1 LAEIACGNF
10 SGHRTRPPAKSAV
23 FADYIEEGACGASA
37 AISADIALDRRQR
50 ARSLPTTLR
59 TAPAALR
66 RAGRVLSFTSERC
79 RGGSR
84 GKLRA
89 PEKAGVRT
97 AMALKIMILGANG
110 FIGSALTSAIL
121 RTRSWEVYGIDLADN
136 KLRDL
141 PKTDRFHFV
150 EGDITINKE
159 WVEYH
164 VKKCDAVVPLVAIA
178 NPAQYVTHPLRV
190 FELDFEAN
198 LDVVRHCVKY
208 GKRLIFPST
217 SEIYGM
223 SEDSVLDE
231 ETSPLVY
238 GPVNKQRWIYAA
250 SKQLL
255 DRVIYAYGV
264 RDNLDYTL
272 FRPFNFI
279 GPNLDNIEEPKEGSS
294 RVFTQFLSNVL
305 YKRPIKLVD
314 GGQQK
319 RSFTYI
325 DDAVE
330 ALLTILENK
339 DNRATRRIFNIGNPD
354 NCVSIRDLAE
364 RTIRIAQEF
373 PVLRENAKST
383 QIVDVTAGEYYGKYY
398 QDIQVRVPA
407 IEAAKRDLGW
417 KPTTDLDTAIR
428 RTIEYYVNQE
438 GFGTRSGQ
446 L

>member
-1 LAEIACGNF
+1 
-10 SGHRTRPPAKSAV
+10 
-23 FADYIEEGACGASA
+23 
-37 AISADIALDRRQR
+37 
-50 ARSLPTTLR
+50 
-59 TAPAALR
+59 
-66 RAGRVLSFTSERC
+66 
-79 RGGSR
+79 
-84 GKLRA
+84 
-89 PEKAGVRT
+89 
-97 AMALKIMILGANG
+97 MALKIMILGANG
-110 FIGSALTSAIL
+110 FIGSALTNAIL

-136 KLRDL
+136 KLKDL
-141 PKTDRFHFV
+141 PATERFHFV

-198 LDVVRHCVKY
+198 LAVVRYCVKY

-305 YKRPIKLVD
+305 YRRPIKLVD
-314 GGQQK
+314 GGRQK
-319 RSFTYI
+319 RSFTFI

-330 ALLTILENK
+330 ALLTILENR
-339 DNRATRRIFNIGNPD
+339 DDRASRRIFNIGNPD

-373 PVLRENAKST
+373 PVLRDNARAT
-383 QIVDVTAGEYYGKYY
+383 EIVDVSAGEYYGKYY

-407 IEAAKRDLGW
+407 IEAARRDLGW

-438 GFGTRSGQ
+438 GFGTRTMAT

>member
-1 LAEIACGNF
+1 
-10 SGHRTRPPAKSAV
+10 
-23 FADYIEEGACGASA
+23 
-37 AISADIALDRRQR
+37 
-50 ARSLPTTLR
+50 
-59 TAPAALR
+59 
-66 RAGRVLSFTSERC
+66 
-79 RGGSR
+79 
-84 GKLRA
+84 
-89 PEKAGVRT
+89 
-97 AMALKIMILGANG
+97 MALKIMILGANG
-110 FIGSALTSAIL
+110 FIGSALTNAIL
-121 RTRSWEVYGIDLADN
+121 RTRPWEVYGIDLADN
-136 KLRDL
+136 KLQDL
-141 PKTDRFHFV
+141 PATNRFHFV

-164 VKKCDAVVPLVAIA
+164 VKKCDVVVPLVAIA

-198 LDVVRHCVKY
+198 IAVVRHCVKY
-208 GKRLIFPST
+208 NKRLVFPST

-231 ETSPLVY
+231 ESSPLVY

-305 YKRPIKLVD
+305 YRRPIKLVD
-314 GGQQK
+314 GGRQK
-319 RSFTYI
+319 RSFTFI

-330 ALLTILENK
+330 ALLTILENPEGC
-339 DNRATRRIFNIGNPD
+339 ASRRIFNIGNPD
-354 NCVSIRDLAE
+354 NCVSIRELAE

-373 PVLRENAKST
+373 PVLTENARKT
-383 QIVDVTAGEYYGKYY
+383 EIIEVTAGDYYGKYY

-407 IEAAKRDLGW
+407 IEAARRDLRW
-417 KPTTDLDTAIR
+417 RPTTDLDTAIR

-438 GFGTRSGQ
+438 GFGNRA
-446 L
+446 LANI

>member
-1 LAEIACGNF
+1 
-10 SGHRTRPPAKSAV
+10 
-23 FADYIEEGACGASA
+23 
-37 AISADIALDRRQR
+37 
-50 ARSLPTTLR
+50 
-59 TAPAALR
+59 
-66 RAGRVLSFTSERC
+66 
-79 RGGSR
+79 
-84 GKLRA
+84 
-89 PEKAGVRT
+89 
-97 AMALKIMILGANG
+97 MALKIMILGANG
-110 FIGSALTSAIL
+110 FIGSALTNAIL
-121 RTRSWEVYGIDLADN
+121 RSRTWEVYGIDLADN
-136 KLRDL
+136 KLKDL

-164 VKKCDAVVPLVAIA
+164 VKKCDVVVPLVAIA

-198 LDVVRHCVKY
+198 IDVVRHCVKY
-208 GKRLIFPST
+208 GKRLVFPST

-223 SEDSVLDE
+223 SEDAVLDE
-231 ETSPLVY
+231 ESSPLVY

-264 RDNLDYTL
+264 RDNLNYTL

-279 GPNLDNIEEPKEGSS
+279 GPNLDNVEEPKEGSS

-314 GGQQK
+314 GGRQK
-319 RSFTYI
+319 RSFTFI

-339 DNRATRRIFNIGNPD
+339 NDCASKRIFNIGNPD

-373 PVLRENAKST
+373 PVLRENAKGT
-383 QIVDVTAGEYYGKYY
+383 EIVDVSAGEYYGKYY

-428 RTIEYYVNQE
+428 RTIEYYVSQE
-438 GFGTRSGQ
+438 GFGSRAGLSNI
-446 L
+446 